1 MRFPSLNW
9 RIKTRRSYTNYRMNS
24 FLSITKL
31 FNKDKIMKAITNFLK
46 RVKSAKRSEKI
57 AYAWCYFMFYEL
69 NSYGKDARKILYR
82 EYSRILSDN
91 NKMKL
96 VHSLEDLLRKVG
108 TFDQLQRS
116 QMLISSSGLLKP
128 MYRYYR
134 QLLNPPPASVQGT
147 L

>member
-1 MRFPSLNW
+1 
-9 RIKTRRSYTNYRMNS
+9 
-24 FLSITKL
+24 
-31 FNKDKIMKAITNFLK
+31 MKAITNFLK